1 MLPDAYDA
9 VRGVSARERDPDLGP
24 SMAPGD
30 GCAGSQLRGLTTSRW
45 PTVQRRKISHQPL
58 REREQNQPSHE
69 TRPFFCPARV
79 PYTAR
84 DRMMGM
90 KIGYARVSTVGQD
103 LTAQPD
109 GLAALGVDAER
120 IYVDHGLTGTSWA
133 APCTSRPIRS
143 VACCTTSSRWSRS
156 SRPT

>member
-30 GCAGSQLRGLTTSRW
+30 GCAGSQLRGPTTSRW
-45 PTVQRRKISHQPL
+45 PTVQRRKISYQPL

-69 TRPFFCPARV
+69 TRPFFCPAQG
-79 PYTAR
+79 PHPAR

-90 KIGYARVSTVGQD
+90 KIG
-103 LTAQPD
+103 
-109 GLAALGVDAER
+109 
-120 IYVDHGLTGTSWA
+120 
-133 APCTSRPIRS
+133 
-143 VACCTTSSRWSRS
+143 
-156 SRPT
+156 